1 MIFKKNNETPTFDRE
16 LAAVF
21 ECVNKS
27 MKLHQSRVEIIW
39 QHCRAFGVLIT

>member
-1 MIFKKNNETPTFDRE
+1 MIFKKNNETRTFDRE